1 MAKAAAMSALTDFVA
16 EVSDQQNVA
25 FVAGRFNRQL
35 PPVPLGAVP

>member
-1 MAKAAAMSALTDFVA
+1 LLRCKCRLVADFVA

-25 FVAGRFNRQL
+25 LSLVVLSRQL